1 MEGYTYMDAKE
12 LRKLA
17 DDLMIYGTCVKIVGI
32 RRWYNPMRWIK
43 GKVFQKRIDP
53 KDMYV

>member
-1 MEGYTYMDAKE
+1 MDAKE